1 MNYFHKHILIKNME
15 TTKFKCN
22 YCFKEYTRKSF
33 YNKHVL
39 CCEILNSTK
48 RENELVREEEENPS
62 ISQLYT
68 IIKELNHNYNRLK
81 NEMEEMKRHVYKTK
95 KKKYIVEWLNE
106 NKKQK
111 IDIDKYLDNIDID
124 ISTIINNNYDKIFEL
139 LFQKDNDIPVCCF
152 DQNKNTIFIYL
163 DNKWEICSPEKF
175 KDIVNMLTTRMLRII
190 TQQKLEGSEQY
201 CRIIKQLMNNK
212 IDYNN
217 IKKKIYG
224 QLKTNI
230 TNIVEYEFI

>member
-1 MNYFHKHILIKNME
+1 ME

-39 CCEILNSTK
+39 CCEILNST
-48 RENELVREEEENPS
+48 RHENELVREEQENPS
-62 ISQLYT
+62 MEQLYT

-106 NKKQK
+106 NKKMT
-111 IDIDKYLDNIDID
+111 IDIDNYIDNIDID

-139 LFQKDNDIPVCCF
+139 LFCKNKDIPICCF
-152 DQNKNTIFIYL
+152 DQNKNTIFVYL
-163 DNKWEICSPEKF
+163 DTKWNICSHEKF
-175 KDIVNMLTTRMLRII
+175 KDIIDTLTMRMLRII
-190 TQQKLEGSEQY
+190 TQQKLNGSDRY
-201 CRIIKQLMNNK
+201 CNIIKQLMNDK
-212 IDYNN
+212 TDYNS
-217 IKKKIYG
+217 IKKKIFH

-230 TNIVEYEFI
+230 TNIIEYEFI